1 MKGSVF
7 LTGGSGGLGLSVVKE
22 LLAQDW
28 HIVALVHSDSS
39 EKRLKDTFPNEPLKV
54 VRGSVTNEEDIKA
67 AMNGVNRINALIHL
81 AGGFIGAKNM
91 DNSSVSDFQSIMNLN
106 TVSGFL
112 LLRNILPLF
121 KQQKGGSVVMIG
133 AKPALYPNGQNAAYA
148 ASKAALTNLVLSAA
162 EEGRSAN
169 IRANVVMPAVI
180 DTPDNR
186 KWANDNTPTEKW
198 TSAKDIATTIAWLIS
213 DQGKSVTGTVIPM
226 FNGFKTF

>member
-22 LLAQDW
+22 LLAEDW

-39 EKRLKDTFPNEPLKV
+39 EKRLKDTFPNESLKV
-54 VRGSVTNEEDIKA
+54 VRGSVTNEEDIKV

-106 TVSGFL
+106 TFSGFL

-162 EEGRSAN
+162 EEGRS
-169 IRANVVMPAVI
+169 
-180 DTPDNR
+180 
-186 KWANDNTPTEKW
+186 
-198 TSAKDIATTIAWLIS
+198 
-213 DQGKSVTGTVIPM
+213 
-226 FNGFKTF
+226 